1 VKVSLHPAQA
11 APKPCVNRAGQ
22 RGNFPR
28 DLDDMHLQPADWT
41 RTFESVEL
49 VRVCCPAEGR
59 THGLRH
65 VHLLFPSAQV
75 LRVFPSRTTHWKS
88 ARLHGG
94 TMLPSLSI
102 PLRNGLRFF
111 QHPLPAIPT
120 TLLAESSASMRR
132 NVGFTMFRSNS
143 DDDLA
148 PAYYTGSRS
157 DPCAR
162 TLKADNLTAY
172 RLVGAGQR
180 LWLFTFDDACGSSPG
195 LGVSSSLALRPP

>member
-1 VKVSLHPAQA
+1 VTLTICTCSLLTGP
-11 APKPCVNRAGQ
+11 
-22 RGNFPR
+22 
-28 DLDDMHLQPADWT
+28 

-49 VRVCCPAEGR
+49 VRVCCPAEDAPMACATFICYFLLHRFCEFSRPERPTGSRPVCTAGR
-59 THGLRH
+59 VAVPIHSVT
-65 VHLLFPSAQV
+65 
-75 LRVFPSRTTHWKS
+75 
-88 ARLHGG
+88 
-94 TMLPSLSI
+94 
-102 PLRNGLRFF
+102 NGLRFF

-172 RLVGAGQR
+172 RFG
-180 LWLFTFDDACGSSPG
+180 GSLSAP
-195 LGVSSSLALRPP
+195 LALYI